1 MFFGDGVFPNLRIS
15 LQILLTIAVSKA
27 SCERSFSKLKLI
39 LSYLRASLGQDHLS
53 DLALLRFER
62 ETLETTDFDTVI
74 DQFATV
80 KSRK

>member
-1 MFFGDGVFPNLRIS
+1 MFYGDGVFPNLRIS
-15 LQILLTIAVSKA
+15 LQILLTKAVSIT

-39 LSYLRASLGQDHLS
+39 LSYLRGSLGQDRLS

-62 ETLETTDFDTVI
+62 KTLETTDFDTVI